1 MWQAWMYSTWM
12 TNWFDP
18 EVLPV
23 RAVLIAAMLV
33 SLVTAASAPG
43 AFGSRGLWFAGSYVV
58 MQIGRTFA
66 VLRLSH
72 RDQALHRTFQRISIW
87 LAAVVT
93 DNLAPLVGF
102 WVPVLGKSGTEDR
115 LITGSHMAERCQL
128 FVIIA
133 LGESIVVTGS
143 TFAIHP
149 PGPTALF
156 ALMTAF
162 LSSVALWWIYF
173 DRSAH
178 FGAQAIAASD
188 DPASIG
194 RSAYT
199 YLHIPMVAGIIVTA
213 VGDELTIAEPRHT
226 MTTVT
231 TTALLLGPAL
241 FLAGHLLFQ
250 RTVSG
255 TWLRSRLLGLAAL
268 LLLVPVAAV
277 TERIV
282 LSFLTTLTV
291 MGVAAS
297 DTFRGHK
304 REGNSPLADS
314 APSS

>member
-1 MWQAWMYSTWM
+1 
-12 TNWFDP
+12 
-18 EVLPV
+18 
-23 RAVLIAAMLV
+23 
-33 SLVTAASAPG
+33 
-43 AFGSRGLWFAGSYVV
+43 
-58 MQIGRTFA
+58 
-66 VLRLSH
+66 
-72 RDQALHRTFQRISIW
+72 
-87 LAAVVT
+87 
-93 DNLAPLVGF
+93 
-102 WVPVLGKSGTEDR
+102 
-115 LITGSHMAERCQL
+115 MAERCQL

-156 ALMTAF
+156 ALITAF

-213 VGDELTIAEPRHT
+213 VGDELTIAGPRHT

-250 RTVSG
+250 RPVSG

-282 LSFLTTLTV
+282 LSFLITLIA

-304 REGNSPLADS
+304 RGGNSPLADS